1 MIHDNEDDTLLK
13 VPVIIV
19 GSHYDK
25 IEPSEQK
32 QKLAS
37 VQTVID
43 ELKEKYVPRVYIV
56 KLGCMNQATDV
67 VYLPKS
73 SELEK

>member
-1 MIHDNEDDTLLK
+1 MMHDNEDDTLLK

-25 IEPSEQK
+25 IEVSEQK

-37 VQTVID
+37 VQTMID
-43 ELKEKYVPRVYIV
+43 ELKEKYVPGV
-56 KLGCMNQATDV
+56 
-67 VYLPKS
+67 
-73 SELEK
+73 